1 MKLQQTIFFPPPR
14 SRPTEQRARCERG
27 QHWRIQSCRDRRRTC
42 SYSWTMLTSMRLLKS
57 ASTMACVAATLLSD
71 SVANMPRSSDAFS
84 VSYSSESALR
94 RSMNEPRY
102 PLICSSSLSESL
114 SAALPSRSCLIGAR
128 GAAGGGRRDAPADD
142 LCAPP
147 LPHTTALLLPFNRD
161 RSGGGVALGKKPL
174 RTPFCN
180 LFLVQTPSSGTP

>member
-1 MKLQQTIFFPPPR
+1 
-14 SRPTEQRARCERG
+14 
-27 QHWRIQSCRDRRRTC
+27 
-42 SYSWTMLTSMRLLKS
+42 
-57 ASTMACVAATLLSD
+57 
-71 SVANMPRSSDAFS
+71 
-84 VSYSSESALR
+84 
-94 RSMNEPRY
+94 MNEPRY

-161 RSGGGVALGKKPL
+161 RSGGGGSTREEAVKNTILQFVPSTNSFQRHTLSSTIPTGCPNPSA
-174 RTPFCN
+174 RT
-180 LFLVQTPSSGTP
+180 L